1 MRCLIVC
8 FFDALSVRACDLE
21 IEKDPVCTILRGKKH
36 GGNTV
41 DTINAFN
48 VVSER
53 PVRFNVGLME

>member
-1 MRCLIVC
+1 M
-8 FFDALSVRACDLE
+8 RACDLE